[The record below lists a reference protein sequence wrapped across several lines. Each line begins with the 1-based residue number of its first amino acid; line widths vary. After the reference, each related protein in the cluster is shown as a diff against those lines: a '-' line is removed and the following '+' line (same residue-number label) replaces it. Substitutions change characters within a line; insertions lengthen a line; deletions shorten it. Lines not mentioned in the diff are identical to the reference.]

1 MVSDVA
7 KARRFAY
14 IFLEL
19 YCKGKNPEAVVSLI
33 QTVMGSIT
41 TPRSVYR

>member
-7 KARRFAY
+7 RARRFAY

-19 YCKGKNPEAVVSLI
+19 YCEGKTPEAVVSLI
-33 QTVMGSIT
+33 QNVMGSIT
-41 TPRSVYR
+41 PARSVYR